1 MKKETFIKVLKFLGQ
16 LITAALVAL
25 GVSACSTFV
34 ISSGKPFSG
43 NSVQVTD
50 TITVK

>member
-1 MKKETFIKVLKFLGQ
+1 MKKETIISILKFVSQ

-25 GVSACSTFV
+25 GVASCSTFV

-50 TITVK
+50 SITVK